1 MNLKQQLEENSKL
14 LLAIDEILSINTTDQ
29 RPIYCC
35 NISEN
40 DFVELS
46 EDATPENLQ
55 ILLDYWTM
63 TKNKKMVQIVEV
75 CLNAHSL

>member
-14 LLAIDEILSINTTDQ
+14 MLAIDEILSINTTDQ
-29 RPIYCC
+29 RPICRC
-35 NISEN
+35 NVSQN
-40 DFVELS
+40 DFVEFS

-55 ILLDYWTM
+55 ILLDYWTQ
-63 TKNKKMVQIVEV
+63 TKNQTMVKIVEM